1 VSSSATPTYWCL
13 GYVVASFVALIVG
26 IRQTL
31 HLAGRIDYLMLFE
44 QDLRDA
50 DNRVIKYRPAPADA

>member
-1 VSSSATPTYWCL
+1 M
-13 GYVVASFVALIVG
+13 G

-31 HLAGRIDYLMLFE
+31 FLADRIDYLMLFE

-50 DNRVIKYRPAPADA
+50 DNRVIKYRPAPVDG